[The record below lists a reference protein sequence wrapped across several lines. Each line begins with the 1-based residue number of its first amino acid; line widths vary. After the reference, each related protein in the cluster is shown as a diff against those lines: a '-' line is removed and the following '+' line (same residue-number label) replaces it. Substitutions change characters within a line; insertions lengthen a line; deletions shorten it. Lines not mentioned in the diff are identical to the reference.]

1 MENPSRAGVSSGKSL
16 SSSSESGGAGVD
28 GSGDEE
34 AFGLRVLNSVVFV
47 VNLDFCLG
55 ASTFAFLIG
64 CGSG

>member
-1 MENPSRAGVSSGKSL
+1 M
-16 SSSSESGGAGVD
+16 D